1 MSENTYWMAK
11 CRDRIE
17 GGEIYDY
24 SRTVV
29 TEPLVVNDCLRV
41 DTLYRNGTDEEADE
55 SEDGDTVGLHLD
67 IASSQECKEYLFN
80 FHLRGICF
88 ARNARGTASSTFELK
103 FSEDFFYDEEPKG
116 MQ

>member
-1 MSENTYWMAK
+1 MAY

-41 DTLYRNGTDEEADE
+41 DTLYRNGTDE
-55 SEDGDTVGLHLD
+55 DTVGLHLD
-67 IASSQECKEYLFN
+67 IASSQECKEYLSN

>member
-1 MSENTYWMAK
+1 M
-11 CRDRIE
+11 
-17 GGEIYDY
+17 
-24 SRTVV
+24 
-29 TEPLVVNDCLRV
+29 VNDCLRV

-67 IASSQECKEYLFN
+67 IASSQECKEYLSN

-116 MQ
+116 TMQ